1 MITVK
6 TNINHTLAMLA
17 GQEKQVR
24 YAAAVA
30 LTRTTKDVEAATYTE
45 FRRVFDRPTPMTM
58 KSLRTKPATKQEL
71 WARVYVK
78 DRALGG
84 KNPNSAAEIFSHHFT
99 AGQRIRKQL
108 EYVLTEN
115 GFINSSE
122 RVVPGAL
129 AKLDRY
135 GNMSRGQIVQIL
147 SQIGVRRS
155 GYDST
160 PTGSKRSRRNVA
172 QAGRIFWSYGPAAKK
187 RPQVDNATGITY
199 GYAGGSASHLPRGAW
214 VRTGRSVQPLLL
226 VVGGTAYRRRIDFDG
241 IARRVIAQRFN
252 DHFVTALQMAL
263 RTAR

>member
-6 TNINHTLAMLA
+6 TNISHALAALT
-17 GQEKQVR
+17 GQQKQVKF
-24 YAAAVA
+24 ATAVA
-30 LTRTTKDVEAATYTE
+30 LTRTAKDVEAATYAE

-58 KSLRTKPATKQEL
+58 KSLRTKPAKAQEL

-108 EYVLTEN
+108 EYVLADN
-115 GFINSSE
+115 GFITASE
-122 RVVPGAL
+122 RVVPGGA

-147 SQIGVRRS
+147 SQIGVRRA
-155 GYDST
+155 GYDSS
-160 PTGSKRSRRNVA
+160 PTSSKRSRRNVA
-172 QAGRIFWSYGPAAKK
+172 QAGQIFWSYGAAAKR
-187 RPQVDNATGITY
+187 RPLVDKASGITY
-199 GYAGGSASHLPRGAW
+199 GFAGGAASHLPRGAW
-214 VRTGRSVQPLLL
+214 VRAGRTVRPLLL
-226 VVGGTAYRRRIDFDG
+226 VVSGAAYRRRIDFDA
-241 IARRVIAQRFN
+241 IAARVIAQKF
-252 DHFVTALQMAL
+252 DSHFVSAMEMAL